1 VKTKLHYTLTAL
13 LYFTIALA
21 RPAASAQQLVPFRL
35 VHDTFAV
42 VSVQVNGQGP
52 FDFILDTG
60 TDTTI
65 VDRELAARLQ
75 LVPMD
80 RLTLSTPGGK
90 QILARSWVRR
100 LVVGSATLSDVEVL
114 LQDTSSLRQLD
125 SRIRGIL
132 GLNFFSHF
140 NFLLDYRRR
149 SLRFEVANELRD
161 STQGEHVSLGATG
174 GKMLVESEIRS
185 GGETKALLLLDSGV
199 NEMVL
204 FRKGENLRR
213 APSNMQ
219 MTVGGPVAIPQSMS
233 VGLIETL
240 RIGKQEF
247 RDLRFSFLRGRV
259 DGRSADVYPGDFRA
273 EDGLLPTVLFR
284 ALYVNNREGYVVFN
298 PKFEKS

>member
-1 VKTKLHYTLTAL
+1 MKITSSFAL
-13 LYFTIALA
+13 LAFFYFTIAICT
-21 RPAASAQQLVPFRL
+21 PAAQAQEQVPLRL
-35 VHDTFAV
+35 VRDTFAV
-42 VSVQVNGQGP
+42 VSIQVNGQGP

-65 VDRELAARLQ
+65 VDSDLALRLQ
-75 LVPMD
+75 LVPID

-90 QILARSWVRR
+90 QILARSWVRS
-100 LVVGSATLSDVEVL
+100 LVVGSATLPDVEVL
-114 LQDTSSLRQLD
+114 VQDSSSLKQLD

-149 SLRFEVANELRD
+149 SLRFEAANELRD
-161 STQGEHVSLGATG
+161 STQGEHVSLGTAG

-185 GGETKALLLLDSGV
+185 GGETKALLLLDSGI

-213 APSNMQ
+213 APSSMQ
-219 MTVGGPVAIPQSMS
+219 MTVSGPVAAQQNMN

-240 RIGKQEF
+240 RIGKLEF
-247 RDLRFSFLRGRV
+247 RDLRFAFLRGRV
-259 DGRSADVYPGDFRA
+259 DGRSADVYTEDVRA
-273 EDGLLPTVLFR
+273 EDGLLPTALFR
-284 ALYVNNREGYVVFN
+284 ALYVNNREGFVVFN